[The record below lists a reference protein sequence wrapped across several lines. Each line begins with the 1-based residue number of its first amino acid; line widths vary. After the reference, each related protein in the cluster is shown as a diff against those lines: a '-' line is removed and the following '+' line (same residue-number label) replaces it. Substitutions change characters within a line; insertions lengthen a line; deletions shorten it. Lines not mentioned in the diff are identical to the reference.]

1 MVGGISNSSQCVH
14 VPAGASGSSTTSAKL
29 RVPAGSPLHSSE
41 GETSAPWQECR
52 VGIRPPSE
60 NAFENSLN
68 AMRIASRFD
77 RTSTSNARS
86 AGSEPGAPG
95 YQDSDARNLRQY
107 LLIVMWLSLNKPKL
121 DNLAGDI
128 WRAPP
133 YHALLVRRATHPAR
147 HPQGKAG
154 GLWGADSVR
163 TECIIGE
170 RVWTRIWGKEPPPHD
185 PVRRSLPRP
194 GDCRIADATID
205 VDPLP
210 RADPAGSAAATRLL
224 RRDVPC
230 GALERAHVA
239 AEDQRDSLRA
249 YGAVA
254 EAGRTGG
261 AGTQATARGR
271 QGHTRSCLPR
281 SLHPR
286 FSRVERHLCGE
297 GRGSGDPAGDGSVH
311 PRTGRGFL
319 FRGPP
324 AAHAN

>member
-29 RVPAGSPLHSSE
+29 RVPAGSPFHSSE

-128 WRAPP
+128 WRSPP
-133 YHALLVRRATHPAR
+133 YHALLVRRATHPPR

-154 GLWGADSVR
+154 GLWGADRVR
-163 TECIIGE
+163 TECTIGE

-224 RRDVPC
+224 RRDVPM
-230 GALERAHVA
+230 RAWTSA
-239 AEDQRDSLRA
+239 RSRICS
-249 YGAVA
+249 
-254 EAGRTGG
+254 
-261 AGTQATARGR
+261 ATATS
-271 QGHTRSCLPR
+271 QPR
-281 SLHPR
+281 RPTTSGAAPPLKALAMMCQ
-286 FSRVERHLCGE
+286 FE
-297 GRGSGDPAGDGSVH
+297 GSTTNPPAHQARSGDRITQKEITD
-311 PRTGRGFL
+311 
-319 FRGPP
+319 
-324 AAHAN
+324 